1 MQDDLDRL
9 DLDVAAE
16 DGGRPGGF
24 LGLAFLALA
33 AGAGA
38 ALLFAPAE
46 GAATRQVVGARLRDI
61 RSAAEAGVNRLQ
73 RELRRREERRR
84 RERRTAA
91 LIGFAAGAGLAALL
105 MPTSGPD
112 TRRRLAQTLSR
123 GQERA
128 RNGVL
133 GTEPQPAA

>member
-1 MQDDLDRL
+1 MQTDLDSL
-9 DLDVAAE
+9 DLDAAGE
-16 DGGRPGGF
+16 DSGSSGGF
-24 LGLAFLALA
+24 LGLALLALA

-46 GAATRQVVGARLRDI
+46 GAETRRVVGARLRDI
-61 RSAAEAGVNRLQ
+61 RSGAEAGVSRLQ

-84 RERRTAA
+84 RERRMAA
-91 LIGFAAGAGLAALL
+91 VIGFAVGAGLAAL
-105 MPTSGPD
+105 MVPTSGPD
-112 TRRRLAQTLSR
+112 TRRRLAQTLGR

-128 RNGVL
+128 RNGA

>member
-9 DLDVAAE
+9 DLDAVAE
-16 DGGRPGGF
+16 NGGGPGGF

-38 ALLFAPAE
+38 ALLLAPAE
-46 GAATRQVVGARLRDI
+46 GAETRKVVGARLRDL
-61 RSAAEAGVNRLQ
+61 RSGAEAGVSRLQ

-91 LIGFAAGAGLAALL
+91 MIGFAAGVGLAALL
-105 MPTSGPD
+105 VPASGPD
-112 TRRRLAQTLSR
+112 TRRRLVQTLR
-123 GQERA
+123 RQERA
-128 RNGVL
+128 RNGVP

>member
-46 GAATRQVVGARLRDI
+46 GAATRKVVGARLRDI
-61 RSAAEAGVNRLQ
+61 RSGAEAGVNRLQ
-73 RELRRREERRR
+73 RELRRREE
-84 RERRTAA
+84 
-91 LIGFAAGAGLAALL
+91 
-105 MPTSGPD
+105 
-112 TRRRLAQTLSR
+112 RRRLAQTLSR